1 MMGRQDR
8 DQRQLFYEFSLDE
21 MIPADHL
28 LRRRGDGEFLFLA
41 EGRPIKRKAYCTRS
55 NAGTDASDCIKQL
68 YHTIRLRSVR
78 IISGYGMAACGAK
91 QSFNAE
97 RMRQE
102 CDTLQRQSQM
112 PWLQVPGEH
121 SFKHSVIDHWQN
133 DHLIHPGERVSDA
146 AIVASCFM
154 VTLRI

>member
-91 QSFNAE
+91 RTPADMPTSARRRHFRKCE
-97 RMRQE
+97 PSG
-102 CDTLQRQSQM
+102 QR
-112 PWLQVPGEH
+112 
-121 SFKHSVIDHWQN
+121 
-133 DHLIHPGERVSDA
+133 
-146 AIVASCFM
+146 VAQ
-154 VTLRI
+154 

>member
-41 EGRPIKRKAYCTRS
+41 EGRPIKRKTYCTRS

-68 YHTIRLRSVR
+68 YNTIRLRIVR
-78 IISGYGMAACGAK
+78 IMSGYGMAACGAK
-91 QSFNAE
+91 RLFGKWVMSAN
-97 RMRQE
+97 RQ
-102 CDTLQRQSQM
+102 QR
-112 PWLQVPGEH
+112 H
-121 SFKHSVIDHWQN
+121 QN
-133 DHLIHPGERVSDA
+133 FIA
-146 AIVASCFM
+146 AAGSH
-154 VTLRI
+154 RILLSTSTEGLGQFSEIL